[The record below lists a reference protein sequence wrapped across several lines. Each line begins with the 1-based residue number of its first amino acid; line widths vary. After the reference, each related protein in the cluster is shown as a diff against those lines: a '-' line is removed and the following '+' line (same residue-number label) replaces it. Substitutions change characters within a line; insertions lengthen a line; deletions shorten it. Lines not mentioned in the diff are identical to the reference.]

1 MSTATRRD
9 FLKLGLAAA
18 GAAAASAEVLVY
30 AGAAAPEKSAA
41 GGALPKFSKVGM
53 LIDTSGAGQSWQGG
67 IKLFNQVNSGKIE
80 VGYDSVDY
88 SSLLQK
94 ETLLLF
100 SGSAQYDV
108 FPVNGEW
115 TAATQ
120 KFLLPLDPFI
130 AEDGLDVVKLFGKG
144 AVFTADGKI
153 LGLPARNAP
162 NVFAYRKDLYAPLGF
177 MPPTTLEE
185 WAEQVPKL
193 TKKGS
198 DGRVQIYGT
207 SIAEGASAPH
217 FSTVMLA
224 YHLFPYGARIL
235 AEDLKGPDASLKG
248 DVTVHIL
255 SVLQKMAQ
263 GGDCPN
269 QVAWSYTDNITGWQ
283 QGAIATSNIFAARS
297 QTIEDKSKSTIAG
310 KVGYTLA
317 PGLPAASRR
326 PSVVGP
332 HRPVYFAGP
341 WYITVNG
348 KTTNPRAAWELVK
361 FLAASEQGQKEMAL
375 TYNNQPT
382 LLSVLKSPEYQRKDP
397 AAAISL
403 KVYEDVGWSTIAPV
417 PQNSDILLAVH
428 KQIQQL
434 FTGKDAKSVA
444 TGIYDD
450 VGKVLKG

>member
-144 AVFTADGKI
+144 AVFTLEIPIA
-153 LGLPARNAP
+153 AP
-162 NVFAYRKDLYAPLGF
+162 PR
-177 MPPTTLEE
+177 
-185 WAEQVPKL
+185 
-193 TKKGS
+193 S
-198 DGRVQIYGT
+198 VQT
-207 SIAEGASAPH
+207 
-217 FSTVMLA
+217 ML
-224 YHLFPYGARIL
+224 
-235 AEDLKGPDASLKG
+235 S
-248 DVTVHIL
+248 
-255 SVLQKMAQ
+255 
-263 GGDCPN
+263 
-269 QVAWSYTDNITGWQ
+269 
-283 QGAIATSNIFAARS
+283 
-297 QTIEDKSKSTIAG
+297 
-310 KVGYTLA
+310 
-317 PGLPAASRR
+317 
-326 PSVVGP
+326 
-332 HRPVYFAGP
+332 
-341 WYITVNG
+341 
-348 KTTNPRAAWELVK
+348 
-361 FLAASEQGQKEMAL
+361 
-375 TYNNQPT
+375 
-382 LLSVLKSPEYQRKDP
+382 
-397 AAAISL
+397 
-403 KVYEDVGWSTIAPV
+403 
-417 PQNSDILLAVH
+417 
-428 KQIQQL
+428 
-434 FTGKDAKSVA
+434 
-444 TGIYDD
+444 
-450 VGKVLKG
+450 